1 MMRAFW
7 ENCIR
12 RAIVFEMSFFILFLL
27 SASVLISVGIVH
39 RYNVVRF

>member
-7 ENCIR
+7 ENAIR
-12 RAIVFEMSFFILFLL
+12 RAVVFEMMIFLLFLL

-39 RYNVVRF
+39 RFVHNIK